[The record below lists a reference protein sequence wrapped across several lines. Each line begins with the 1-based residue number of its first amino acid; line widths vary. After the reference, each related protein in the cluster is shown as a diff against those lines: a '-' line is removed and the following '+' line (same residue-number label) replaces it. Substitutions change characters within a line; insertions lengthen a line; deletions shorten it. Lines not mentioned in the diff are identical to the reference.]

1 MSPTALRRLLSGER
15 LSGERSSIA
24 SPMTGPW
31 TWGIAAEG
39 SNELD
44 EEVDAPGAIG
54 AAPGIIDAAGG
65 NDTPEYVRFVGAL
78 LISGGAWRK
87 LSFRGRCSLVG
98 VIGTLL
104 LFGVGSPC
112 GADPPSPGSGSN
124 LFEAVAIAAGGGM
137 MAGPVVE
144 DDDGPGAGVGAIVAA
159 GF

>member
-1 MSPTALRRLLSGER
+1 M
-15 LSGERSSIA
+15 A
-24 SPMTGPW
+24 SPMMGPG

-65 NDTPEYVRFVGAL
+65 NDTPECVRFVGAL

-137 MAGPVVE
+137 MADVAGPVVE
-144 DDDGPGAGVGAIVAA
+144 DDDGPGAGVEAVGAIVAA